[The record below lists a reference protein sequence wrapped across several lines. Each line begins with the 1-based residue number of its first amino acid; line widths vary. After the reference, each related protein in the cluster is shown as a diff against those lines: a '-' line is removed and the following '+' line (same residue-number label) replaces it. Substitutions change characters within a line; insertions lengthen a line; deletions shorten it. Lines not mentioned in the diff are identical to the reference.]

1 PNVAPVQAVIVPI
14 WRKDEDRALV
24 RAFIDRVAQ
33 ALGDRVRLKI
43 DDRDQYSPG
52 WKYNEYEMRGVPVRL
67 EVGPKDV
74 ANQAV
79 MSVRRD
85 TRAKESIPL
94 AALAERLPALLAD
107 VQATLFR
114 QAEEFRSE
122 NTTLV
127 HSPAEVIAHFAAD
140 RRGFVAA
147 PWDGSARLE
156 AEVKE
161 QTGATLRCVPFDR
174 SRFAALEKPG
184 HRVALFAR
192 SY

>member
-1 PNVAPVQAVIVPI
+1 VVVPI
-14 WRKDEDRALV
+14 WRKDEDRATV
-24 RAFIDRVAQ
+24 RAFVDRVKDAVGEK
-33 ALGDRVRLKI
+33 LRLHV

-52 WKYNEYEMRGVPVRL
+52 WKYNEYEMRGVPLRL

-79 MSVRRD
+79 MTVRRD
-85 TRAKESIPL
+85 TRAKESVPL

-107 VQATLFR
+107 IQATLFR
-114 QAEEFRSE
+114 QAEAFRSQH
-122 NTTLV
+122 TTLV
-127 HSPAEVIAHFAAD
+127 GSKADVIAHFAAD

-147 PWDGSARLE
+147 PWDGSAAFE

-161 QTGATLRCVPFDR
+161 KTGATLRCMPSDL
-174 SRFAALEKPG
+174 SRFASLERPG

>member
-1 PNVAPVQAVIVPI
+1 
-14 WRKDEDRALV
+14 
-24 RAFIDRVAQ
+24 
-33 ALGDRVRLKI
+33 
-43 DDRDQYSPG
+43 
-52 WKYNEYEMRGVPVRL
+52 MRGVPVRL
-67 EVGPKDV
+67 EIGPKDV

-94 AALAERLPALLAD
+94 ASLAERLPALLAD
-107 VQATLFR
+107 IQATLFT
-114 QAEEFRSE
+114 QAEEFRAQ
-122 NTTLV
+122 NTTLASSKADV
-127 HSPAEVIAHFAAD
+127 LAHFEAD

-147 PWDGSARLE
+147 PWDGSAAFE

-161 QTGATLRCVPFDR
+161 KTGATLRCVPFDL
-174 SRFAALEKPG
+174 SRFTKLEKPG

>member
-1 PNVAPVQAVIVPI
+1 VVPI
-14 WRKDEDRALV
+14 WRKDEDRAVV
-24 RAFIDRVAQ
+24 RSFIDRVEQ
-33 ALGDRVRLKI
+33 AVGAVVRLKI

-79 MSVRRD
+79 MTVRRD
-85 TRAKESIPL
+85 TRAKESVPL
-94 AALAERLPALLAD
+94 AALATRLPAMLAEI
-107 VQATLFR
+107 QASLYR
-114 QAEEFRSE
+114 QAEEFRSQ
-122 NTTLV
+122 NTTLA
-127 HSPAEVIAHFAAD
+127 SSKADVIAHFEAD
-140 RRGFVAA
+140 RRGFVAV
-147 PWDGSARLE
+147 PWDGSAAFE

-161 QTGATLRCVPFDR
+161 KTGATLRCVPFDL
-174 SRFAALEKPG
+174 SRFAALERPG

>member
-1 PNVAPVQAVIVPI
+1 
-14 WRKDEDRALV
+14 V
-24 RAFIDRVAQ
+24 RGFIDRVAQ
-33 ALGDRVRLKI
+33 EIGAVVRLKI

-52 WKYNEYEMRGVPVRL
+52 WKYNEYEMRGVPLRL

-79 MSVRRD
+79 MTVRRD
-85 TRAKESIPL
+85 TRAKESVPL
-94 AALAERLPALLAD
+94 AALATRLPALLAD
-107 VQATLFR
+107 IQATLFR
-114 QAEEFRSE
+114 QAEEFRSR
-122 NTTLV
+122 NTTLAG
-127 HSPAEVIAHFAAD
+127 SKAEVIAHFEAD

-147 PWDGSARLE
+147 PWDGSASYE

-161 QTGATLRCVPFDR
+161 KTGATLRCVPFDL
-174 SRFAALEKPG
+174 SRFGSLERPG

>member
-1 PNVAPVQAVIVPI
+1 M
-14 WRKDEDRALV
+14 
-24 RAFIDRVAQ
+24 
-33 ALGDRVRLKI
+33 RLKI

-79 MSVRRD
+79 MTVRRD
-85 TRAKESIPL
+85 TRAKESVPL
-94 AALAERLPALLAD
+94 AALATRLPALLAD
-107 VQATLFR
+107 IQASLFR
-114 QAEEFRSE
+114 QADEFRVQ
-122 NTTLV
+122 NTVLAG
-127 HSPAEVIAHFAAD
+127 SKEEVIAHFEAD

-147 PWDGSARLE
+147 PWDGSAAYE

-161 QTGATLRCVPFDR
+161 KTGATLRCVPFDL
-174 SRFAALEKPG
+174 SRFASLERPG